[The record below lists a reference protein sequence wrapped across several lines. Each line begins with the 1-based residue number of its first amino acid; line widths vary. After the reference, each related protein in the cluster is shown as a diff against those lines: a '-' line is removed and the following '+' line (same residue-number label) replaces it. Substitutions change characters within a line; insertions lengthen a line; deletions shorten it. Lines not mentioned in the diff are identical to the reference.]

1 MLHRWSSR
9 GGRTQS
15 TSSPRSRL
23 TRAGSAPSR
32 RCGAPGASSPS
43 ILNLSWIAH
52 WPILWGTYLADA
64 ALQFALGLLLGV
76 GVLKTFIKNPSAQ
89 VRMDQTL
96 TRLAPHQG
104 RLGLTGMAVGAWM
117 IVAGFLWRMG

>member
-1 MLHRWSSR
+1 
-9 GGRTQS
+9 
-15 TSSPRSRL
+15 
-23 TRAGSAPSR
+23 
-32 RCGAPGASSPS
+32 
-43 ILNLSWIAH
+43 
-52 WPILWGTYLADA
+52 
-64 ALQFALGLLLGV
+64 LQFALGLLLGV

-104 RLGLTGMAVGAWM
+104 RLGMIGMAVGAWM